1 MNVLATTRFNSHTWN
16 ENKRWRD
23 THGLKGCI
31 YGTPFQIGPKILLES
46 TVYILEM
53 HNDENK
59 IKGIGMI
66 TNIPNVNKYYNIYS
80 NKNYNRFTYKS
91 EYRIDRD
98 DMSPSELM
106 VIKILDILLFT
117 TSISLLKDIFFI
129 KGCSK
134 ISSEITFCLIFN
146 SGFCSILISSF
157 NNEGITFVDI
167 FLLCLF
173 NLDKLFS
180 IILYLY

>member
-23 THGLKGCI
+23 THGMKGCI

-59 IKGIGMI
+59 IKGVGMI
-66 TNIPNVNKYYNIYS
+66 INIPNVNKYHNIYS
-80 NKNYNRFTYKS
+80 NKNYNRYTYKS

-98 DMSPSELM
+98 DMSPSELT
-106 VIKILDILLFT
+106 VIKILDVLLFT
-117 TSISLLKDIFFI
+117 TSRHLKR
-129 KGCSK
+129 GS
-134 ISSEITFCLIFN
+134 
-146 SGFCSILISSF
+146 
-157 NNEGITFVDI
+157 GITSVPTRIMENIHIHFITKFKNMFSLRFPNKFIQNENVNKDKDKIDI
-167 FLLCLF
+167 
-173 NLDKLFS
+173 
-180 IILYLY
+180 